1 MEDPRIPCNCLRGL
15 GAIAINSYALAL
27 NTSFYLALHV
37 ERVLFKAQRGLYQFD
52 CIAEAGLNVPCLT
65 RRSGFLSELNE
76 VIK

>member
-52 CIAEAGLNVPCLT
+52 CIA
-65 RRSGFLSELNE
+65 
-76 VIK
+76 